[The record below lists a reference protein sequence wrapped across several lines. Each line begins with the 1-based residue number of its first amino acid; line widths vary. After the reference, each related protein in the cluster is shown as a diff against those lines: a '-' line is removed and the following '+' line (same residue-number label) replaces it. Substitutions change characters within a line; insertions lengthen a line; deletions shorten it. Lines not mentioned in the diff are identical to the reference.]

1 MLKTFKLKLLKNIF
15 NENKSDKEIIQTN
28 LKTTIN
34 DK

>member
-1 MLKTFKLKLLKNIF
+1 MSKTFKLKLLKNIF

-34 DK
+34 A